1 MLRVLL
7 TMLVA
12 LAVGVTTAE
21 AKPKGAPKGPKAP
34 AHGAQKPKVT
44 PEERFKQLDKNN
56 DGFLTV
62 DELVGK
68 GSKKDPSP
76 AASDKAKAMLKAR
89 DKDNDGKL
97 SLAEFTAKPGK
108 GPGGGKKGGKA
119 K

>member
-12 LAVGVTTAE
+12 MAVGVATAE

-44 PEERFKQLDKNN
+44 PEERFKQLDKNA

-62 DELVGK
+62 EELVGRGGKK
-68 GSKKDPSP
+68 GPSP
-76 AASDKAKAMLKAR
+76 EATEKAKALLKAK